1 MMMSFIASR
10 FNIWSLAFTASMLWA
25 LPAHAL
31 TWMAEN
37 QADADTLLLYH
48 FSESSGTNVTD
59 ASANARNATLTDD
72 FRASE
77 ESGHWLTSGSGKY
90 LKGYSASSG
99 TGDYIN
105 NISVT
110 GVDWNKGL
118 TISFWYRVRDEVG
131 SPNGNSLFWIEG
143 PSLTPRVN
151 MNTDTFG
158 DGSNGR
164 LSFSIS
170 GIGLI
175 SYGTTHVWRH
185 LAMVFDPAGNAAT
198 GGVWR
203 MYKDGVKS
211 GAEAYTSQN
220 LSSVSSFTIRFMSGL
235 FSTAGLSSDFDE
247 ILVQNGII
255 TDFSGPY
262 VSTIPEQVVDGAF
275 SPGGAGS
282 VGSSNV
288 NANLVFTNTADFQFD
303 LGAGSHDQLNV
314 AYEATLGGTLSVVN
328 VDATLAS
335 GQTYTA
341 LTAKTVSGTFAATN
355 LPSGYRWTITYSA
368 TNVLV
373 AVAAKEIDSVLSP
386 GDSGVVG
393 STNIS
398 GNIDFTSAAE
408 VDVDL
413 GYAASDNLVIAGTVI
428 LGGTLNV
435 SSIDARLVDENI
447 YTVLT
452 ANAISGAF
460 AVTNLP
466 SLASGY
472 YWAYSQSSTQITI
485 TVVDGRAYSAELG
498 SKHIYWGGGST
509 DIANGT
515 PIPTNSHQLNGNWDT
530 STYNWSTDPH
540 GTTYEGYQNHAVAV
554 MRYTGAT
561 NGSGSANAMINV
573 LNNVKLSSLIT
584 SMQSVTNQNVAHNF
598 IFSNSNAKVITLTGT
613 NFLLN
618 TVSHNGN
625 RRGVRFMP
633 SVTLEG
639 STPVTKFGD
648 GTASIVSVN
657 SNLTGSIHVK
667 GGILKLDRDSS
678 LAKEGGLP
686 ATTNIVVKGHP
697 MRNVTGHGTTTFS
710 EPQFEVTVN
719 AVGAKNQIN
728 DNAVITLSRGKFQYG
743 GSQST
748 TDSSRETLGKIVLEP
763 QGYMDIYGLVAA
775 SSTRSILTLSDPVAG
790 IDRGSSGHGTLF
802 ISRELRNNLVVSN
815 GVTVGGLL
823 PWMAGSTGR
832 FFRLNNPTKV
842 LEDLPFTQAPSNLT
856 EWVTA
861 SDYKLGVERAAGF
874 VATGSL
880 TNLSINSLSAISG
893 GNTDITIADGNTL
906 TIASGAV
913 NIDLASQNS
922 RLLIKGGKLTSGNDE
937 LFFHTGVDNY
947 SHALQIDSAI
957 IDPPGQ
963 QMNVIKSS
971 SGTVKFG
978 GTVDN
983 TYSGTTYVN
992 AGALELAKTNAI
1004 AIPGSLIIDWGSSV
1018 IIRGQ
1023 GAQIPASATVIIKDG
1038 GLITAEANVTHSS
1051 VIRIMGGSY
1060 VLNSGRDVTLNN
1072 AGTGLQFDGGL
1083 IQRMGVSGDSSSSI
1097 SLQTDVSYASTAT
1110 AQAVWSFIY
1119 PDNRYTNAQLNIE
1132 LDGGNRTFNVAD
1144 STTLPSGVPEMVF
1157 YTPITDGS
1165 SAGGKLT
1172 KTGSGMLRLT
1182 ATNSYT
1188 GGTIINDG
1196 TLHIANHSAPA
1207 RTGVHASLHSSGT
1220 AFFFA
1225 NTVTFHEP
1233 IATNLLIGQRLTGQ
1247 GIYTNRAVREILDPY
1262 NILVDSSS
1270 SNMEVTNLTIEA
1282 ISRTGTL
1289 GTGAV
1294 TNNGGTLLI
1303 DAGVTLNNLIT
1314 INGGTVTNNGT
1325 LSGIIT
1331 LNGGT
1336 LTGTGTNSG
1345 QVVLYNGTL
1354 LLKPGNGLTV
1364 SGTLSPAG
1372 SATGT
1377 LEVAGNL
1384 TWNGGNS
1391 FSAANDWFF
1400 NLGPNGTSDLV
1411 NVSGDFVKGSGSAFR
1426 FDFGG
1431 FGSNGTFKLVD
1442 WSGTTTF
1449 SATDFS
1455 SVNLAPGYAATFS
1468 INGSQLNVEIG
1479 LCSYAPVV
1487 SLGTVASRC
1496 SPASET
1502 SVTISHTTTKSP
1514 STYSIDFSDEANAN
1528 GFIDIVNV
1536 TYTESP
1542 LPFTMPAGI
1551 AAGTYTATVYMTDA
1565 SGCFGTAQFTVTINA
1580 APATPG
1586 VITQSGGGT
1595 TVCYGTAGVTY
1606 SINPVSSATA
1616 YIWTPPNGA
1625 TIVSGQ
1631 NTTSIVLNWG
1641 TAAPGMANLSVRA
1654 ANACGTSTDRTT
1666 QFDIIAQKPNAPTAT
1681 EATDVSTTSFIARWD
1696 EPSAILNADLAG
1708 YYIDVSTASDFNGGY
1723 TTNNGVAISNY
1734 VVQASSTS
1742 LTLTNLVEGATY
1754 YYRVRA
1760 FNACGSSTNSETIE
1774 VLTPQILAG
1783 WDMGPIEGAA
1793 GNHGESPYAATL
1805 AHPALSVGGLTRGE
1819 GVTQNDVGIPGGWG
1833 GNGWGVSD
1841 AATAIAQSRFATFTV
1856 TAASNNFVSFK
1867 TISKFDYRRDGSGPV
1882 SGTLQFSKDGVNFTD
1897 ITNVSYSG
1905 SGALGASVAPLPI
1918 MLSGIAALQ
1927 NVPAHE
1933 TVTFRLVNHGAA
1945 STDGTWYFY
1954 DRSLSSADDF
1964 EIGGTVCSNPPLQ
1977 SVTGGGSYCYG
1988 GTGVNIG
1995 LDGSAVGVTYY
2006 LYRNSG
2012 QTLVATRAGT
2022 GGSISFGL
2030 QTIADTYTVTAIRN
2044 SGGCG
2049 LSMNGSAVVSVTIVP
2064 NMPVSYT
2071 NLIDETEYYFNFPL
2085 VLATNDNQVLL
2096 AWNAPDGTV
2105 TGYRLT
2111 RSTTLD
2117 GSYAVVAGGSNL
2129 AGTNFTDN
2137 TAFNG
2142 NTYYYKVTP
2151 LNGSCV
2157 GNPSD
2162 AIQVVMGAGCPPG
2175 NPPILS
2181 IPGNRSGKVGAPLT
2195 FAVQVSEISEAC
2207 DPPFMTNTVLP
2218 AGITFTDTV
2227 NNQLMTR
2234 NFSWVPAEGQQGSYP
2249 VTFTA
2254 IDSESL
2260 TNRKTMTLF
2269 VGNTDEIISDPT
2281 KPPPSLSDWAVPIT
2295 NVAPVSG
2302 SDFKIIWGTNPQVGY
2317 DVYKTTNFPAGP
2329 WVLVD
2334 EDLTTADVSNE
2345 LTIAHSGEK
2354 TYIQVVPSG
2363 TTPGTSGVWS
2373 VMTPTIPTGY
2383 SMQAPPIQSD
2393 GRFDGELGN
2402 ALAAALPAGTEILVM
2417 SGGANPSWTTLRLT
2431 ADDRWVV
2438 DGTDDEY
2445 TTPLPAGQG
2454 YYINRPSGSD
2464 KPVFSGPVGNTGAS
2478 SINLQSGYNMVGI
2491 SQGKTMAASTA
2502 FESATPVGSY
2512 TASSADQVYVLNTN
2526 GSWRILTRRP
2536 NGTWR
2541 DNALPANATN
2551 TTLQL
2556 TPGQSYYYI
2565 RRGDESTLSF

>member
-1 MMMSFIASR
+1 MAYSSCHLRLIQALSVWVFLLNAS
-10 FNIWSLAFTASMLWA
+10 SL
-25 LPAHAL
+25 AL
-31 TWMAEN
+31 TWNAEN
-37 QADADTLLLYH
+37 QADANTILLYH
-48 FSESSGTNVTD
+48 FNEDSGTSVSD
-59 ASANARNATLTDD
+59 SSDKGRNTTLTRD

-77 ESGHWLTSGSGKY
+77 SENHWLSSGNGRY
-90 LKGYSASSG
+90 LKGYHATSG
-99 TGDYIN
+99 TGDFVN
-105 NISVT
+105 NVT
-110 GVDWNKGL
+110 VTNMNWNLGL

-131 SPNGNSLFWIEG
+131 SPNNNSLVYVEG
-143 PSLTPRVN
+143 ASTTPRFN
-151 MNTDTFG
+151 LGTDTFG
-158 DGSNGR
+158 TGGNGR
-164 LSFSIS
+164 LSLSVGS
-170 GIGLI
+170 GLVA
-175 SYGTTHVWRH
+175 YGADHIWRH
-185 LAMVFDPAGNAAT
+185 LAIVFNPYGDAST
-198 GGVWR
+198 GGVWNLY
-203 MYKDGVKS
+203 MDNTQVGNT
-211 GAEAYTSQN
+211 AYTSQN
-220 LSSVSSFTIRFMSGL
+220 LANATNFSIRFMSGY
-235 FSTAGLSSDFDE
+235 FNSAGLSADMDE
-247 ILVQNGII
+247 VLVQNGVI
-255 TDFSGPY
+255 TDFSKPY
-262 VSTIPEQVVDGAF
+262 IPDIPETLVDSLF
-275 SPGGAGS
+275 SPGGAG
-282 VGSSNV
+282 VIGATNIEGKIT
-288 NANLVFTNTADFQFD
+288 FTNTAFYQFD
-303 LGAGSHDQLNV
+303 LSNSAQDSLVVDDV
-314 AYEATLGGTLSVVN
+314 ATLGGTLSVVR
-328 VDATLAS
+328 VEGELTT
-335 GQTYTA
+335 GQTFTA
-341 LTAKTVSGTFAATN
+341 LTARAVSGTFAATN
-355 LPSGYRWTITYSA
+355 LPSGYTWEVHYTGTDVTLRVLSKEYS
-368 TNVLV
+368 VP
-373 AVAAKEIDSVLSP
+373 ISP
-386 GDSGVVG
+386 GDSGG
-393 STNIS
+393 IGTTNINENILMTGSS
-398 GNIDFTSAAE
+398 GVTI
-408 VDVDL
+408 DL
-413 GYAASDNLVIAGTVI
+413 GLEASDNLNINGSIV
-428 LGGTLNV
+428 LNGTLTVSNV
-435 SSIDARLVDENI
+435 NGRLVDENV
-447 YTVLT
+447 YTVMT

-466 SLASGY
+466 SLASGF

-515 PIPTNSHQLNGNWDT
+515 PIPTNNHQLRGIANKT
-530 STYNWSTDPH
+530 TYNWANDAYGNTYSNFSDH
-540 GTTYEGYQNHAVAV
+540 GVAV
-554 MRYTGAT
+554 LRYTGTT
-561 NGSGSANAMINV
+561 NASGSAHAEIA
-573 LNNVKLSSLIT
+573 LQNNIKLSGLLT
-584 SMQSVTNQNVAHNF
+584 AMQSVPVLNQLHYFYFTNSVA
-598 IFSNSNAKVITLTGT
+598 KTITLTGT

-625 RRGVRFMP
+625 RRGLYIRHP
-633 SVTLEG
+633 VTISG
-639 STPVTKFGD
+639 SAPMTKFGD
-648 GTASIVSVN
+648 GT
-657 SNLTGSIHVK
+657 LTLLAKNTNYTGNVRVM
-667 GGILKLDRDSS
+667 GGILTLPRDST
-678 LAKEGGLP
+678 LNMNGEIP
-686 ATTNIVVKGHP
+686 AVTNISVKAFPRMSVSDYSSTQFPWPTFNIGAN
-697 MRNVTGHGTTTFS
+697 NVG
-710 EPQFEVTVN
+710 QQ
-719 AVGAKNQIN
+719 NQLN
-728 DNAVITLSRGKFQYG
+728 DNAVVTLSRGSFIAG
-743 GSQST
+743 GAANGT
-748 TDSSRETLGKIVLEP
+748 NLSSESMGKIVLEP
-763 QGYMDIYGLVAA
+763 QGYINFNVMV
-775 SSTRSILTLSDPVAG
+775 STSALARAKFYMTDPVKG
-790 IDRGSSGHGTLF
+790 IDRGLSGRGTLF
-802 ISRELRNNLVVSN
+802 VDSSLRIDIVVSN
-815 GVTVGGLL
+815 GVSVGDLI
-823 PWMAGSTGR
+823 PWMAGITGG
-832 FFRLNNPTKV
+832 FFRLNNPTRI
-842 LEDLPFTQAPSNLT
+842 LEHIPPTLAPSNLNA
-856 EWVTA
+856 WVTA
-861 SDYKLGVERAAGF
+861 SDYLVGGQAVEQPF
-874 VATGSL
+874 IPTGEI
-880 TNLSINSLSAISG
+880 TNLSINSLGFVSG
-893 GNTDITIADGNTL
+893 GNTDIQIASGHTL
-906 TIASGAV
+906 TIASGAINLDIV
-913 NIDLASQNS
+913 TQNT
-922 RLLIKGGKLTSGNDE
+922 RVLITGGKLTSGNDE
-937 LFFHTGVDNY
+937 LFFHTGIGNRNHY
-947 SHALQIDSAI
+947 LRIDSEIA
-957 IDPPGQ
+957 DPPGQ
-963 QMNVIKSS
+963 SLNVIKTSA
-971 SGTVKFG
+971 GMIMLG
-978 GTVDN
+978 GTVNN

-992 AGALELAKTNAI
+992 SGVLELNKTNAI
-1004 AIPGSLIIDWGSSV
+1004 AIPGPLEIEWGASV
-1018 IIRGQ
+1018 TMRGL
-1023 GAQIPASATVIIKDG
+1023 GNQIPISAPVTIKEG
-1038 GLITAEANVTHSS
+1038 GMITAQSSPTHSS
-1051 VIRIMGGSY
+1051 IIRLLGGFY
-1060 VLNSGRDVTLNN
+1060 QLNSGYNVTLNN
-1072 AGTGLQFDGGL
+1072 PGTGLQFDGGM
-1083 IQRMGVSGDSSSSI
+1083 IYRNGISGDNNSTI
-1097 SLQTDVSYASTAT
+1097 SLQTDVGYASSAT
-1110 AQAVWSFIY
+1110 EQAVWNLVY
-1119 PDNRYTNAQLNIE
+1119 TDNRFTNAQLNVE
-1132 LDGGNRTFNVAD
+1132 LDGGTRTFNIANSSSLPAD
-1144 STTLPSGVPEMVF
+1144 KPEMVF
-1157 YTPITDGS
+1157 YVPITDGS
-1165 SAGGKLT
+1165 PAGGRLVKS
-1172 KTGSGMLRLT
+1172 GSGVLRLT
-1182 ATNSYT
+1182 TTNSYT
-1188 GGTIINDG
+1188 GGTTINAG
-1196 TLHIANHSAPA
+1196 TLHVANHSAPA
-1207 RTGVHASLHSSGT
+1207 RTGVHASLHGSGT
-1220 AFFFA
+1220 AFYNA
-1225 NTVTFHEP
+1225 ETVTFHEP
-1233 IATNLLIGQRLTGQ
+1233 IATNLLIGQKLSGQ
-1247 GIYTNRAVREILDPY
+1247 GIYTNRAVRKIFDAY

-1270 SNMEVTNLTIEA
+1270 SNMDVTNLTIEA

-1289 GTGAV
+1289 GTGSV

-1314 INGGTVTNNGT
+1314 INGGAVTNNGT

-1384 TWNGGNS
+1384 TWNGGSS
-1391 FSAANDWFF
+1391 FSVANDWFF

-1431 FGSNGTFKLVD
+1431 FGGNGTFKLVD

-1479 LCSYAPVV
+1479 LCSDAPVV

-1496 SPASET
+1496 SPASDT

-1514 STYSIDFSDEANAN
+1514 ATYSIDFSDEANAN

-1542 LPFTMPAGI
+1542 LPFTIPAGI

-1616 YIWTPPNGA
+1616 YVWTPPNGA

-1641 TAAPGMANLSVRA
+1641 TAAPGLANLSVRA
-1654 ANACGTSTDRTT
+1654 ANACGTSADRTT

-1681 EATDVSTTSFIARWD
+1681 DATDVSISSFIARWD
-1696 EPSAILNADLAG
+1696 APSAILNADLAG

-1723 TTNNGVAISNY
+1723 TTNNGIAISNY
-1734 VVQASSTS
+1734 FVQASSTS

-1760 FNACGSSTNSETIE
+1760 FNACGSSTNSATIE

-1783 WDMGPIEGAA
+1783 WNMGPIAGAS
-1793 GNHGESPYAATL
+1793 GNHGESPYAVTV
-1805 AHPALSVGGLTRGE
+1805 AHPALLVGGLTRGS
-1819 GVTQNDVGIPGGWG
+1819 GVTQNGVGIPGGWG
-1833 GNGWGVSD
+1833 GNGWGSSD

-2269 VGNTDEIISDPT
+2269 VGSTDEIISDPT

-2334 EDLTTADVSNE
+2334 EDLNTADVSNE

-2363 TTPGTSGVWS
+2363 TTPGTRGVWS